1 MPNNQQILTKQETQ
15 LLEKLGLDPNSKNL
29 EQQIQELLKKGK
41 IKQYQDFDTG
51 GISKAV
57 NWQGGGSFV
66 YFELKKLQ
74 ETFMD
79 MIQIAKTSDEL
90 EKIWEQMKQKSF
102 LDWMI
107 DLKKQDEAMQEWR
120 QLSLEKQKQA
130 LCLCLD
136 KNQMYVN
143 YSEINDTQFE
153 CTEEEKK
160 VSGEFYGD

>member
-1 MPNNQQILTKQETQ
+1 MPNNQQILTKQEIQFLESLGLDQNSENLSQKIQQ
-15 LLEKLGLDPNSKNL
+15 LLEKG
-29 EQQIQELLKKGK
+29 EIQKH
-41 IKQYQDFDTG
+41 QDFDTG

-74 ETFMD
+74 ETFMEL
-79 MIQIAKTSDEL
+79 IQEARTTEEL
-90 EKIWEQMKQKSF
+90 EKIWEQMKEKSF

-107 DLKKQDEAMQEWR
+107 DLRGEVGAMKDWKD
-120 QLSLEKQKQA
+120 LTLEKQKQA

-143 YSEINDTQFE
+143 YSEIDDTQFE
-153 CTEEEKK
+153 CTEEEKR
-160 VSGEFYGD
+160 VSGEFYGE